1 MLTLVSSYNTLE
13 NNLERHEIRE
23 RALGEVIKKGL
34 QTLHKGQRIFEP
46 MRGTFSRLDERIS
59 QMETLLMARDTELKD
74 QQADTRSALR
84 QTLDWQAARDA
95 REAADRQ
102 KSDERFEQLLQAVNA
117 VAAAAAATPPPAPA
131 TTPKPASDNSDD
143 DDDVEDVG
151 KKVDDLAESV
161 KRLRQEV
168 AEMMADRSHAD
179 DAIKA
184 LIGQAERLVGA
195 QVASSEDV
203 VAKLDEKLTSFY
215 VTASATSTTTAAPVV
230 TTAASQPRSTDWEN
244 SVQTALATIE
254 TGLRSLQADATKKQ
268 QPLFDREF
276 IAGLANETLAAITD
290 MRIEVLTAS
299 DKSFAKTA
307 MRIKE
312 ATSTLDEAIAE
323 AVRTIGEQAGQTV
336 TPAAVTPVSTAA
348 AAVEQ
353 LNEAVLHSYTE
364 LRADLAGLRQ
374 LEKLALETGDNVL
387 AVKRGMEYNVHAITA
402 EIGELIRGQGAT
414 IDASLIEHFE
424 QMNGTIQANHNGA
437 LANLTAKIETE
448 ISQVWRQ
455 IGIMFHM
462 VQSTETSLNKLQEQ
476 TEIYVNGTSAVMDG
490 MGGKVCGTR
499 DGFPY
504 SDITNFSSILAKVS
518 QITERMAE
526 VDSNL
531 NYLLG
536 RLSLV
541 TQEFNQIKTGLG
553 SALDDIKSSFQS
565 VQKKIQGE
573 HFAFRISDRTHIDW

>member
-59 QMETLLMARDTELKD
+59 QMETLLMARDNELKD
-74 QQADTRSALR
+74 QETNTRSALR

-95 REAADRQ
+95 RDEADRQ
-102 KSDERFEQLLQAVNA
+102 KGDERFEQLLLAINA
-117 VAAAAAATPPPAPA
+117 AAAAAAATPPA
-131 TTPKPASDNSDD
+131 TTPKPVNHSDNSDD

-179 DAIKA
+179 DAVKA

-195 QVASSEDV
+195 HVASSEDV
-203 VAKLDEKLTSFY
+203 VAKLDERLTSFY
-215 VTASATSTTTAAPVV
+215 VTASAAGTTTAAPL
-230 TTAASQPRSTDWEN
+230 PRSINTDWEN
-244 SVQTALATIE
+244 SVQTTLATIE
-254 TGLRSLQADATKKQ
+254 TGLRSLQAGLPKQ
-268 QPLFDREF
+268 QQQPQFDREF
-276 IAGLANETLAAITD
+276 LAGLANETLEAITD

-323 AVRTIGEQAGQTV
+323 AVRTIGEQASPVV
-336 TPAAVTPVSTAA
+336 TPSAATPVSTAA

-387 AVKRGMEYNVHAITA
+387 AMKRGMEYNVHAITA
-402 EIGELIRGQGAT
+402 EIGELIRAQGAA
-414 IDASLIEHFE
+414 IDASLIGHFD

-462 VQSTETSLNKLQEQ
+462 VQSTEMSLNKLQEQ

-490 MGGKVCGTR
+490 MGGKVCKQHSSWR
-499 DGFPY
+499 Y
-504 SDITNFSSILAKVS
+504 SDITN
-518 QITERMAE
+518 
-526 VDSNL
+526 VDS
-531 NYLLG
+531 
-536 RLSLV
+536 
-541 TQEFNQIKTGLG
+541 
-553 SALDDIKSSFQS
+553 
-565 VQKKIQGE
+565 
-573 HFAFRISDRTHIDW
+573 ISK